1 MFTSRNQTVMLQDAV
16 AALLD
21 FFLGRRQA
29 NRRSQQDQK
38 NRGNTK
44 PIDSFHNCSTVLL
57 ESCLYTLIRHRTL
70 AIFSSPARDI
80 FSLPRRT
87 DGQRY
92 ARPVVRTLVPR
103 LCLKATRGWCSGAP
117 SLGDSPRQRGT

>member
-21 FFLGRRQA
+21 FFLVRRQA
-29 NRRSQQDQK
+29 KRRSQQDQK
-38 NRGNTK
+38 NGGNTK

-57 ESCLYTLIRHRTL
+57 ESCLYTLIRHRTP

-80 FSLPRRT
+80 SSLPRRT
-87 DGQRY
+87 DGQHQP
-92 ARPVVRTLVPR
+92 RPEVRKMAPR
-103 LCLKATRGWCSGAP
+103 PYPITR
-117 SLGDSPRQRGT
+117 